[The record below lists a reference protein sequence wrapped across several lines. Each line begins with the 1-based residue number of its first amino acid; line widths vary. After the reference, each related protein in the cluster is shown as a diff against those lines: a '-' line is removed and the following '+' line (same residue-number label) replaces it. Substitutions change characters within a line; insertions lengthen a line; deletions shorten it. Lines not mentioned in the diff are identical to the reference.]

1 MSSIQSLPI
10 LVDAQASVGAVVIGR
25 NEGER
30 LKRCLHSLLGRFGT
44 IVYVDSGSTDG
55 SVALALSLGVTV
67 VDLDLTIPFTAA
79 RARNAGFERVIALAP
94 ELQYVQFVDGDCEM
108 NAQWPQAA
116 IDYLQSHAEV
126 ALIAGRLRERFPS
139 ASIYNALCDMEWQAP
154 VGESKHCGGIFMA
167 VVADF
172 VRVKG
177 FDVSLICGEEPEMC
191 SRIRAKGRLIWRLPD
206 EMALHDANMMHFS
219 QWWRR
224 TLRTGFGYAQAAS
237 MTDQAGQS
245 RGQRESRSAW
255 LWAGVLPLLIVT
267 IWCLGGN
274 WALLGFLIYPVQVL
288 RLSVRG
294 RGDSAGNK
302 ILRAFFL
309 VLGKFPELC
318 GQFKFQFERVSGRQ
332 SRLIEHK

>member
-55 SVALALSLGVTV
+55 SVALASSLGVTV

-126 ALIAGRLRERFPS
+126 ALIAGRLRERFHCTT
-139 ASIYNALCDMEWQAP
+139 SIQ
-154 VGESKHCGGIFMA
+154 
-167 VVADF
+167 
-172 VRVKG
+172 
-177 FDVSLICGEEPEMC
+177 
-191 SRIRAKGRLIWRLPD
+191 
-206 EMALHDANMMHFS
+206 
-219 QWWRR
+219 
-224 TLRTGFGYAQAAS
+224 
-237 MTDQAGQS
+237 
-245 RGQRESRSAW
+245 
-255 LWAGVLPLLIVT
+255 
-267 IWCLGGN
+267 
-274 WALLGFLIYPVQVL
+274 
-288 RLSVRG
+288 
-294 RGDSAGNK
+294 
-302 ILRAFFL
+302 
-309 VLGKFPELC
+309 
-318 GQFKFQFERVSGRQ
+318 
-332 SRLIEHK
+332 